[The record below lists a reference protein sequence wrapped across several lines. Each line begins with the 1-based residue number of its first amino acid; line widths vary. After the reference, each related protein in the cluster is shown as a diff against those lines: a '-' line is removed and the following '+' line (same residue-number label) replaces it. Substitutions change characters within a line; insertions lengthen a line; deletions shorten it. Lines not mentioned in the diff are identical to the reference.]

1 MNKIGL
7 SFGYLRGTAYENDVL
22 SAMELVRR
30 TGCESF
36 NIPLG
41 CILPM
46 DASKRREVA
55 QRAKALD
62 LELSITGS
70 MTGETDIASDDAA
83 IRDAGV
89 EFGKRALQACYD
101 IGAAE
106 WGGVNYQAWRGM
118 PQYDLTVDA
127 KARIRAQ
134 SLDAIRKILP
144 TAEDLGVNY
153 CLELVN
159 RFEGFLLN
167 TAEEGLSYVLEADS
181 PRAMIILD
189 TFHMNIEEDSM
200 LDAMDLVQNAGKL
213 ANFHVGEANRRIP
226 GTGRTGMDW
235 GGIFSNLRAH
245 GYAGCVLMEPFVRM
259 DLPSSKNTCSWRNLT
274 KNTTLE
280 EYMKDVETGYRFIR
294 AALSK

>member
-22 SAMELVRR
+22 GAMELVRR

-46 DASKRREVA
+46 DVSKRREVA

-106 WGGVNYQAWRGM
+106 WGG
-118 PQYDLTVDA
+118 
-127 KARIRAQ
+127 
-134 SLDAIRKILP
+134 
-144 TAEDLGVNY
+144 
-153 CLELVN
+153 
-159 RFEGFLLN
+159 LN
-167 TAEEGLSYVLEADS
+167 TAEEGLSYVLEAGS

-189 TFHMNIEEDSM
+189 TFHMNIEEDSI
-200 LDAMDLVQNAGKL
+200 LDAMELVQNAGKL

-235 GGIFSNLRAH
+235 AGIFSNLRAH
-245 GYAGCVLMEPFVRM
+245 GYTGCVLMEPFVRM